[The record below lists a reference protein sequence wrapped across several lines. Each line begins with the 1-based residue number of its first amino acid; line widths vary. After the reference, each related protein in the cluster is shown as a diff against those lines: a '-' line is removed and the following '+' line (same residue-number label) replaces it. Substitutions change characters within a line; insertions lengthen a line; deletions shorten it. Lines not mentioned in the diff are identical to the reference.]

1 MEILKV
7 NGRIIEYT
15 IERKKIK
22 NCYIGVQD
30 GIVKVRVP
38 KKISQEKIEEILLQK
53 ADWILKNIEKQKKKV
68 ENPKQYVDGENFR
81 VLGKDVILH
90 IFYEKIG
97 KPKVKFWFH
106 KLEITLPLE
115 YQENAKEK
123 VKELVENFYQE
134 LAEKEVEKAM
144 KKMTARLKL
153 EPNQYKI
160 KNLKST
166 WGNCSSTRNISINQ
180 KVVMYSPRAIEYV
193 CLHELC
199 HLEHMDHSKM
209 FWDMVQKY
217 MPDYKKAEQEL
228 KS

>member
-1 MEILKV
+1 MEKIEFK
-7 NGRIIEYT
+7 GKIIEYT
-15 IERKKIK
+15 LERKKIK

-30 GIVKVRVP
+30 GIVSVRVP
-38 KKISQEKIEEILLQK
+38 KKISQEKIEEILFK
-53 ADWILKNIEKQKKKV
+53 RADWILKNIEKQKKKV
-68 ENPKQYVDGENFR
+68 QNPKQYVNGENFR
-81 VLGKDVILH
+81 FLGKDVILH
-90 IFYEKIG
+90 ISYEKIT

-106 KLEITLPLE
+106 KLEVILPFE
-115 YQENAKEK
+115 YQENAKAK